1 VWGVYVRDDGVI
13 FASDMVTG
21 LWIVRPTGP
30 AAPVS

>member
-1 VWGVYVRDDGVI
+1 VWGVFAREDGVV

-30 AAPVS
+30 AAA